1 MGLLKSINAQF
12 VTGIMALALL
22 ALLAWTFAGWLT
34 YSEPVNFSPDIGVE
48 NGDGTYT
55 LPDGTI
61 FLPDQPKAYTYQ
73 PAAPLNTERSVGV
86 EHEYLPSG
94 KYSDYPDAGYI
105 DTYSDYIGYGYT
117 RKDVCGKNDCTLHI
131 PAYNS
136 TYTPPFNSTYT
147 PSSARV
153 QFPVLCISSRSP
165 ISSDCDGASRHP
177 RKTATSDRSG
187 ERKVCERFAR
197 TPRRIGPSATIIAAY
212 NIRDICFDVAFDF
225 YRPRWARRMDKP
237 APITAWFTGLREVST
252 KLEPWLTPNQGKAT

>member
-131 PAYNS
+131 PAYDS
-136 TYTPPFNSTYT
+136 TYTPPFDSTYT

-153 QFPVLCISSRSP
+153 NFRFFAFLAALLFLLIATGPRDILAKQQQAIEAAKERYASASLELHDVSGRQRPLLLLTISATFVLTWLLISTGL
-165 ISSDCDGASRHP
+165 DGLVGWISRH
-177 RKTATSDRSG
+177 R
-187 ERKVCERFAR
+187 
-197 TPRRIGPSATIIAAY
+197 
-212 NIRDICFDVAFDF
+212 
-225 YRPRWARRMDKP
+225 
-237 APITAWFTGLREVST
+237 
-252 KLEPWLTPNQGKAT
+252 